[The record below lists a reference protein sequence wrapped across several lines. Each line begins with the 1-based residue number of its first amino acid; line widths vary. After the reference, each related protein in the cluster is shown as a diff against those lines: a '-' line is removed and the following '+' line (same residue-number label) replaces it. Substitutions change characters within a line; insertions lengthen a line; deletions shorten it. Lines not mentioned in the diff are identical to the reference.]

1 MSQSLEQIPETPLA
15 PHEFRRRGAL
25 VGVAVAAALLAACAS
40 LPDPGGRAPS
50 QALANTAD
58 TRLGRAL
65 APGQAQHPGDSVFY
79 PLPSGP
85 DAFVARLALAR
96 GAERSLDLQYY
107 IFDPDL
113 TGKTLL
119 AAVIAAADRGVRVRL
134 LLDDLHLSGQD
145 RALAAIDAHP
155 NIEVRLFNPFAR
167 RNARWLEFATDFRRL
182 DRRMHNKS
190 MTADNQL
197 TVVGGRNIGDG
208 YFSAD
213 TATDFSDLDV
223 LAGGPVVRQVSAVF
237 DDYWNGPASYPVPS
251 LIPEPADA
259 QAEVQAL
266 RQYLDEQAV
275 QAQGGEYAK
284 ELLASGMAQ
293 ALEGGKLP
301 AYWGR
306 GTVLADE
313 AIKVTLAPQDDAS
326 HAIPKLARLLDS
338 AQRDLALVSPYF
350 VPDRNA
356 LEWLAGMAR
365 RGVRVRIL
373 TNSFAATD
381 VSAVHAGYAPT
392 RRALLAAGIEL
403 YELKPSAYAELAR
416 EGHRSLISKSRAS
429 LHAKS
434 YMVDGHLLFV
444 GSLNLDPRSAR
455 LNTEMGVVLDSA
467 ALCAQL
473 GTGLDDKLLD
483 VAYKVMLEPGPAGA
497 EPELVWVTREDGL
510 LRTYDSEPGM
520 SALQH
525 VGQSLLRLLPL
536 QDEL

>member
-1 MSQSLEQIPETPLA
+1 MSHSPEVIPETPIA
-15 PHEFRRRGAL
+15 PREFRRCGAL
-25 VGVAVAAALLAACAS
+25 VGVAAALLAACAS

-65 APGQAQHPGDSVFY
+65 APGQAQHPGESVFY

-107 IFDPDL
+107 IFDADL
-113 TGKTLL
+113 TGKTIL

-155 NIEVRLFNPFAR
+155 NIEVRLFNPFAS
-167 RNARWLEFATDFRRL
+167 RNARWLEFAADFRRL

-237 DDYWNGPASYPVPS
+237 DDYWNGPASYPVAT
-251 LIPEPADA
+251 LLPEPADA
-259 QAEVQAL
+259 QADVQAL

-275 QAQGGEYAK
+275 QARGGEYAK
-284 ELLASGMAQ
+284 DLLAS
-293 ALEGGKLP
+293 
-301 AYWGR
+301 
-306 GTVLADE
+306 
-313 AIKVTLAPQDDAS
+313 
-326 HAIPKLARLLDS
+326 
-338 AQRDLALVSPYF
+338 
-350 VPDRNA
+350 
-356 LEWLAGMAR
+356 
-365 RGVRVRIL
+365 
-373 TNSFAATD
+373 
-381 VSAVHAGYAPT
+381 
-392 RRALLAAGIEL
+392 GIEL

-416 EGHRSLISKSRAS
+416 EGHRSLVSKSRAS

-483 VAYKVMLEPGPAGA
+483 VADKVMLEPGPAAGA
-497 EPELVWVTREDGL
+497 EPEQVWVTREDGL

-525 VGQSLLRLLPL
+525 AGQSLLRLLPL
-536 QDEL
+536 QDAL